1 MVLEK
6 VKLYLDG
13 TMLRFESDDEDFRT
27 RSTPTGRVE
36 AAFQGEG
43 FTFTDV
49 VQETLICSVDS
60 FDDVLDA
67 AGATYGATQ
76 EDVAVA
82 LNVFLNFKAGSGSTD
97 YVELVALNAG
107 SLDFTGIGAAFSGS
121 VDLTGL
127 DSNFANTDLT
137 LDDNRSHDFDGKYM
151 LLNSTG
157 FTSPVSTEPAF
168 ILDPLGGLFGT
179 PIVGIKNGILSG
191 INTTLLQQDDGS
203 GLKTAIST
211 QDSVGDVHRLEVN
224 QGSVVISSTNGG
236 DGNIISNDKNDGI
249 EIQVESGNLSI
260 DIPSAD
266 AVGKVLTLNNAVTKE
281 VEFTD
286 ISGLGNNIYNA
297 DGALTGDREVD
308 IDGNELSF
316 TNFQLLEISSGV
328 NLEIQSQQA
337 SIEIDEDLEVSTQD
351 TTLNSD
357 NLDIITDIFR
367 LNIPSADAVGKVLT
381 VANSTSKE
389 VEFTD
394 ISSAGLLSAPNVS
407 DEDDRDTTYPS
418 PSDGQR
424 VFNLRTQEI
433 ETYNNTVGLWLSPT
447 KKIAIRDTALLVDRF
462 AYVSSFFTVSLESY
476 PVLSYPVTG
485 AQDNQT
491 FGVIVQI
498 GNSIDVA
505 RDFVAIAVGNQ
516 QFVDFGE
523 AIAVGEY
530 VSAKLTA
537 PNGGQ
542 GFAAGNAATTGRAGI
557 AVQNSGATLGK
568 PTKVLVQL
576 NLLAETF

>member
-60 FDDVLDA
+60 FDDVLNA

-127 DSNFANTDLT
+127 DTNFANTDLV
-137 LDDNRSHDFDGKYM
+137 LDDDRSHDGNEFAFAFENISDFF
-151 LLNSTG
+151 LQAIDQLELVSNDVLILNSIN
-157 FTSPVSTEPAF
+157 E
-168 ILDPLGGLFGT
+168 LRLFAQSLRIT
-179 PIVGIKNGILSG
+179 
-191 INTTLLQQDDGS
+191 
-203 GLKTAIST
+203 
-211 QDSVGDVHRLEVN
+211 
-224 QGSVVISSTNGG
+224 
-236 DGNIISNDKNDGI
+236 
-249 EIQVESGNLSI
+249 
-260 DIPSAD
+260 IPSAD

-286 ISGLGNNIYNA
+286 ISGLGANIYNA

-337 SIEIDEDLEVSTQD
+337 AIEIDEDLEISTQD

-433 ETYNNTVGLWLSPT
+433 ETYNNAVGLWLSPT

-485 AQDNQT
+485 AEDNQT

-576 NLLAETF
+576 NLLAESF